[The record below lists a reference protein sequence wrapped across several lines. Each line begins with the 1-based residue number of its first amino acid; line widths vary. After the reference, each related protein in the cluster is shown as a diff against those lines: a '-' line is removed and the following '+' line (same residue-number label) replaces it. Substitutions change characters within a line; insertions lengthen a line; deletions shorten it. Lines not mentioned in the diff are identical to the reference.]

1 MGADVATAP
10 DDMNDAAAALAG
22 ALRVVV
28 LTGAGVSAESGIATF
43 RGTASSLWSGITGK
57 AGLLVFGLPWGWHVA
72 PRLAWR
78 AFMTHFYRPLAG
90 AQPNAAHVALAEL
103 PLAIPRARVAIV
115 TQNVDG
121 LHQAAGSPPDSVHEI
136 HGTVHAFMCT
146 QHGHPAQLTPQ
157 ELADD
162 DAPAPRCRVQGC
174 GSYLRP
180 KAVLFTEGLPSERT
194 PHAARWL
201 RGEARRRATRR
212 LTRARAPTLLG
223 TGARTQPGGPRWPR
237 PACSAPGTCAWLWA
251 RRARSSRQRPSPKQR
266 APTARS

>member
-1 MGADVATAP
+1 MVRMSP
-10 DDMNDAAAALAG
+10 
-22 ALRVVV
+22 
-28 LTGAGVSAESGIATF
+28 
-43 RGTASSLWSGITGK
+43 
-57 AGLLVFGLPWGWHVA
+57 P
-72 PRLAWR
+72 
-78 AFMTHFYRPLAG
+78 THFYRPRAG
-90 AQPNAAHVALAEL
+90 AQPNAAHVALAER

-194 PHAARWL
+194 PPAARWL

-212 LTRARAPTLLG
+212 LTRARAPTH
-223 TGARTQPGGPRWPR
+223 A
-237 PACSAPGTCAWLWA
+237 
-251 RRARSSRQRPSPKQR
+251 RARAIPSIIALSESRMTWMFSMPRNSRRQL
-266 APTARS
+266 T